1 MKKINE
7 LLDTKGIKA
16 ETLITMLNV
25 NENLHVQT
33 KGVFS
38 RNYSED
44 LLVIDY
50 EKDRTT
56 IEVARDGIFH
66 LLPQGIFFSENLL
79 AGNSKS
85 NFEFEKIYKE
95 LMRKK
100 KDAMAFFQ
108 PFDTIFFKLTL
119 ELEQKLNALA
129 QAGNAQL
136 FDAFLDTSEIEEDN
150 KYISAIKKLLPFAN
164 QIRGN
169 LPLFTDILKNLFSC
183 KKIEVQIISPLYKR
197 FIIHKEG
204 LNKKEYHEME
214 SEIKPA
220 FDFMRH
226 WFLPVEQKFDYRIKD
241 YTRPFKFHNSPI
253 LDYNTHFK
261 YGKSS

>member
-1 MKKINE
+1 MIKIDE

-25 NENLHVQT
+25 HDHLHVQA

-44 LLVIDY
+44 VLMMDH
-50 EKDRTT
+50 EKNKTT
-56 IEVARDGIFH
+56 IDVARNGIFH
-66 LLPQGIFFSENLL
+66 LLPQGLFFDENLL
-79 AGNSKS
+79 AGNTKS
-85 NFEFEKIYKE
+85 SFEFEKVYKE
-95 LMRKK
+95 LARKK
-100 KDAMAFFQ
+100 KDALTFFR
-108 PFDTIFFKLTL
+108 PFDTAFFKLTL
-119 ELEQKLNALA
+119 ELEQKLNTIA
-129 QAGNAQL
+129 QAGNNTL
-136 FDAFLDTSEIEEDN
+136 IDAFIDTSEIENDN
-150 KYISAIKKLLPFAN
+150 KYIASIKKLLPFAN

-169 LPLFTDILKNLFSC
+169 LPLIVDILKNLFSC
-183 KKIEVQIISPLYKR
+183 KKIDMQTISPLYKR

-214 SEIKPA
+214 KEIKPT
-220 FDFMRH
+220 FNFLCH

-241 YTRPFKFHNSPI
+241 YTRPFKFQNSPI

-261 YGKSS
+261 YGKA